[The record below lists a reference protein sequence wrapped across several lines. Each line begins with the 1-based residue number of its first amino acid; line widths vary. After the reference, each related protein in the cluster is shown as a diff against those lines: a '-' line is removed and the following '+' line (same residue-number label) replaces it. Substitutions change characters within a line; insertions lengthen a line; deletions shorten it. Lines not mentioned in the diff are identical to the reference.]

1 MNNRQRVDAILHGRE
16 VDRMPVVAFGYWVET
31 LDKWA
36 QEGHISLEDA
46 QGYRREGDGGAAD
59 RRIMDALGFDFNW
72 NSCPARTP
80 GCIPR
85 SRPRC
90 WRNAPTAP
98 ESFAIPRA

>member
-36 QEGHISLEDA
+36 AEGHISLEDA

-72 NSCPARTP
+72 NSCPGANTGLYP
-80 GCIPR
+80 MFE
-85 SRPRC
+85 
-90 WRNAPTAP
+90 TKVL
-98 ESFAIPRA
+98 E